1 MNALNALGPLSTQLQ
16 NELVIC
22 SFYGARQEYLC
33 QKEHRSIKHGPCT
46 NTTKLLTIIGLL
58 VRSALLELHW
68 SNNHRLFNYIYLKIL
83 SFDC

>member
-16 NELVIC
+16 NELVVIC

-33 QKEHRSIKHGPCT
+33 QKEHIKHGPCT